1 MVNAKFLIV
10 LALIFGVSC
19 FSVVGCCVSVHND
32 LVSQEASLE
41 AQYKQNQN
49 NYANYFNK
57 LKEVSQVPKMYAADL
72 QKVYEGAIKGRYG
85 ADGSKA
91 VVQFIQEH
99 NPTFDAS
106 LYKEIQTTI
115 VSGRTSFEADQK
127 MLIDKRRTYE
137 RSLSVFPNNVI
148 AGFLGFPKKDIT
160 KFDIVI
166 NDETENAFETKKAG
180 PIQL

>member
-1 MVNAKFLIV
+1 MAKILIV
-10 LALIFGVSC
+10 IGLLFFVTTFGAVSCGVS
-19 FSVVGCCVSVHND
+19 VYND
-32 LVSQEASLE
+32 LVTQEASLE

-72 QKVYEGAIKGRYG
+72 QKVYESALKNRYG
-85 ADGSKA
+85 ANGTQA

-99 NPTFDAS
+99 NPNFDSS
-106 LYKEIQTTI
+106 LYKQIQLTI
-115 VSGRTSFEADQK
+115 ESGRTSFEADQK

-137 RSLSVFPNNVI
+137 RSLSVFPNNII
-148 AGFLGFPKKDIT
+148 AGLLGFPKKDIS

-166 NDETENAFETKKAG
+166 NDETEKAFETKKAG
-180 PIQL
+180 PIEL